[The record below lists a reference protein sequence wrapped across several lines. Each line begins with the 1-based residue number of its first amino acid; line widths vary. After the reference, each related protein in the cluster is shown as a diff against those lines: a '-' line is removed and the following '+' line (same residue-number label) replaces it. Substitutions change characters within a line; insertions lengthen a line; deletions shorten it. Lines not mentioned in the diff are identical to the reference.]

1 MRIAFNRERKHYDP
15 VYFFSPL
22 GRAQKGK
29 EERKTHGWE
38 RKKDENFKKRLK
50 K

>member
-22 GRAQKGK
+22 GRA
-29 EERKTHGWE
+29 RKE
-38 RKKDENFKKRLK
+38 RKKERHTGGKGRKMKILKRD
-50 K
+50 